1 MKKRTAF
8 IGAILSLIPF
18 GQPLLIKTGVV
29 LSTTSF
35 MISLPDKVNAN
46 SADFYVKRGIEK
58 FDSGNYYG
66 AISDYTKAIEI
77 NPNDDDIYYNLGN
90 ARTSLEDFYGAIADY
105 TKALEIKPAADAYF
119 NRAFS
124 KEQIGDLKG
133 ACSDWREASKFD
145 HQNATQKVIDQC

>member
-8 IGAILSLIPF
+8 VGAILSLIPF

-35 MISLPDKVNAN
+35 MISLPEKVNAN
-46 SADFYVKRGIEK
+46 SADFYRKRGIEK

-77 NPNDDDIYYNLGN
+77 NPNDFRAFTNRCNAKLEIKDFIGSIEDCTRSIAINSNRYAPYYNRGIAKFNLKDN
-90 ARTSLEDFYGAIADY
+90 YGAIADY
-105 TKALEIKPAADAYF
+105 TKAIEINPNFDSAY
-119 NRAFS
+119 
-124 KEQIGDLKG
+124 
-133 ACSDWREASKFD
+133 
-145 HQNATQKVIDQC
+145 